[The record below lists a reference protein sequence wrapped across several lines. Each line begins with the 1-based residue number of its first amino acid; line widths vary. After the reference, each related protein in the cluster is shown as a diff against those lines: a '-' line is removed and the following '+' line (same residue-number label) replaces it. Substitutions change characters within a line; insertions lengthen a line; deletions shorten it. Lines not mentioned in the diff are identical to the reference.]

1 MNRSAAS
8 SSSAVVTPGRA
19 FFLRISCVRTS
30 TRPAAAIL
38 SISSGVFRWIT
49 GSKLRFESLR
59 SQCGTDAVVHLF
71 GWAGAREAPQ
81 EAPVLVP
88 LDQRLGLVV
97 VHVEPLLHR

>member
-8 SSSAVVTPGRA
+8 SSSPVVTPGRA

-49 GSKLRFESLR
+49 GSKLRLESLR
-59 SQCGTDAVVHLF
+59 SQCGTYAVVHLV
-71 GWAGAREAPQ
+71 GRARAVEAAQ
-81 EAPVLVP
+81 QAPFVVP
-88 LDQRLGLVV
+88 LDQGLGLLVV
-97 VHVEPLLHR
+97 DGQ